1 ERIVAGLGLAR
12 EPGRQPLFDVILNM
26 VPGAERLWW
35 GDLRVTLE
43 GVTGSAQP
51 CDLVLGAS
59 TKPGGVLGLT
69 VRCRDDL
76 FAAETARRLMAR
88 FRTLLLAAVAAP
100 HTRLAELP
108 LMPDDERHT
117 VVETWNATELALP
130 EATVHGLVAARARER
145 PDAVCVLQGDR
156 ALSYRELVRR
166 ARRLAARLR
175 AQVRPGT
182 HVGVLVRPSPE
193 LAVAALAVL
202 EAGAVYVPLDPGQPA
217 PRLAV
222 LAREV

>member
-100 HTRLAELP
+100 HTRLSELP

-117 VVETWNATELALP
+117 VVETWNAT
-130 EATVHGLVAARARER
+130 ARER
-145 PDAVCVLQGDR
+145 PDAVCVVQGDR